1 MRQIGEGIETFGV
14 AAQQFGNQTPGE
26 VGTGDAVAA
35 VALHV
40 IDVGIEATKLR
51 HTRQGQQE
59 VARPAVINFH
69 ALQLREGFQQFR
81 HHKALNV
88 IRVARAVDHAA
99 AVQQAVV
106 GGKTVVIKQIVTVFH
121 TVVFRDQ
128 RTG

>member
-1 MRQIGEGIETFGV
+1 MRQIGEGIETFG
-14 AAQQFGNQTPGE
+14 E
-26 VGTGDAVAA
+26 MSTGDAVAA

-59 VARPAVINFH
+59 VARPAIVDFH

-81 HHKALNV
+81 HHKTLNV
-88 IRVARAVDHAA
+88 IRVARAIHYAA
-99 AVQQAVV
+99 AVQQAVI
-106 GGKTVVIKQIVTVFH
+106 GGKTVVIKQIITVFH
-121 TVVFRDQ
+121 AVVFRDQ